1 MKINKAKI
9 KTVTYFNPENSYA
22 VLKILYD
29 GKLFTA
35 TGQAPQLLNFSNI
48 KKAEGSICNIEGEW
62 IKHPQYGTQLQIK
75 KLEIDS
81 TGVEFFLINFVS
93 GIGERLAKQLVNH
106 YGEEKL
112 QEIIE
117 NDPYR
122 LAEFKGIKEKK
133 AERIAKSFQKYKI
146 MLEISKLFASY
157 DIKITQNQLLKVYN
171 YFLFKEKEKGNE
183 KVNISNIE
191 KTLQEDV
198 FELTEI
204 DGIGFKTVDKI
215 ARSLNYK
222 KTDIKRLG
230 SLAFHTLNKLAQE
243 EGHTYLTIEQLADK
257 MVEQADDD
265 IAEELIPK
273 LKQKYIETINSNKEI
288 LKEKYKLEIIEN
300 KYITTTYFKH
310 AEAWIDDWV
319 ERKKN
324 IKSKIKI
331 SKEASEKYIEEKEKE
346 LKIKLSEEQRQAILS
361 ITTEGH
367 SLFILCGYAG
377 TGKSTISKIILDFYS
392 KYVGREN
399 IITTAFTGMA
409 SKRIKDTSGY
419 DGKTIHSL
427 LEFDGKTKKFKKN
440 EKNKLSQKVILID
453 EASMVNLSLM
463 YYLLKAIEDNSIVI
477 MVGDDAQLPP
487 IGEGNVF
494 ADLLS
499 RDDIPKVK
507 LTKIFRQ
514 SEDSVVTYFADFIR
528 KGQVPPIKAY
538 HHYKDMFIV
547 IKNPNIKKDMD
558 EKQKEEIK
566 EKFYLDIRNSMLN
579 DIKKVKSNLD
589 YIQAITNIQV
599 IAPQKKG
606 LLGTDALNEILQEI
620 LNPNPKKA
628 VKIRGFTL
636 KLYDKVIH
644 LKNENMPIIPSEED
658 LDDEDA
664 LDVKEIEKRKEAR
677 VFNGSVGIVIDIDE
691 DNEEFIV
698 DYGIYKV
705 IYNFDHYKD
714 IIDLGYAL
722 TIHKTQGSQF
732 KYVFLPI
739 LNSSYIMLNNKLLY
753 TAITRTK
760 EKLFLYT
767 QSFALK
773 RACTNIDQSKRQTF
787 LSNLELLKNIKNNQ
801 QQKLE
806 NKQKTLI

>member
-1 MKINKAKI
+1 
-9 KTVTYFNPENSYA
+9 
-22 VLKILYD
+22 
-29 GKLFTA
+29 
-35 TGQAPQLLNFSNI
+35 
-48 KKAEGSICNIEGEW
+48 
-62 IKHPQYGTQLQIK
+62 
-75 KLEIDS
+75 
-81 TGVEFFLINFVS
+81 
-93 GIGERLAKQLVNH
+93 
-106 YGEEKL
+106 
-112 QEIIE
+112 
-117 NDPYR
+117 
-122 LAEFKGIKEKK
+122 
-133 AERIAKSFQKYKI
+133 
-146 MLEISKLFASY
+146 
-157 DIKITQNQLLKVYN
+157 
-171 YFLFKEKEKGNE
+171 
-183 KVNISNIE
+183 
-191 KTLQEDV
+191 
-198 FELTEI
+198 
-204 DGIGFKTVDKI
+204 
-215 ARSLNYK
+215 LNYK

-243 EGHTYLTIEQLADK
+243 EGHTYLTIEQLIDK
-257 MVEQADDD
+257 MVEVDDD

-288 LKEKYKLEIIEN
+288 LREKYKLEIIEN
-300 KYITTTYFKH
+300 KYITTTYFKY
-310 AEAWIDDWV
+310 AESWIDDWV

-331 SKEASEKYIEEKEKE
+331 SKKAAEEYIEEKEEE
-346 LKIKLSEEQRQAILS
+346 LGIKLSKEQKQTILS

-392 KYVGREN
+392 EYVGKEN

-419 DGKTIHSL
+419 NGKTIHSL
-427 LEFDGKTKKFKKN
+427 LEFDGKTKRFKKN
-440 EKNKLSQKVILID
+440 EKNKLPQKVILID

-463 YYLLKAIEDNSIVI
+463 YHLLKAIEDNSIVI

-499 RDDIPKVK
+499 RNDVPKVK

-514 SEDSVVTYFADFIR
+514 SEDSVVTYFADHIR
-528 KGQVPPIKAY
+528 KGEIPPITPY
-538 HHYKDMFIV
+538 HHYKDAFVV

-558 EKQKEEIK
+558 EKQKEKVK

-579 DIKKVKSNLD
+579 DIKKVKSNLN
-589 YIQAITNIQV
+589 YIQAITDIQI

-606 LLGTDALNEILQEI
+606 LLGTDALNEILQGI
-620 LNPNPKKA
+620 LNPNPKKE

-636 KLYDKVIH
+636 KLHDKVIH
-644 LKNENMPIIPSEED
+644 LKNENMPIIPLNDD
-658 LDDEDA
+658 LDDEED
-664 LDVKEIEKRKEAR
+664 DEDDYDIDIRRMKTRKEAR
-677 VFNGSVGIVIDIDE
+677 VFNGSVGIVVYIDE
-691 DNEEFIV
+691 ENEEFIV

-705 IYNFDHYKD
+705 IYSFDHYKD

-773 RACTNIDQSKRQTF
+773 HACTNINQAKRQTF

-801 QQKLE
+801 NQKLE
-806 NKQKTLI
+806 TKQKTLM